1 MHTLATHTLFSGA
14 NNANYN
20 DDPAFRPAGLKKKLH
35 NMRFQSQTER
45 YLLDKC
51 SRLMI

>member
-20 DDPAFRPAGLKKKLH
+20 DDPAFRPAGLKKSYIICVSKA
-35 NMRFQSQTER
+35 RQSVT
-45 YLLDKC
+45 YLTSVQD
-51 SRLMI
+51 